1 MACGCNSGSSGTQ
14 TPEPQYEV
22 TLPNGSTEV
31 VTGEHAAKV
40 KITMAGGGSY
50 RKL

>member
-1 MACGCNSGSSGTQ
+1 MACACQGNKPAA
-14 TPEPQYEV
+14 PEPQYEV
-22 TLPNGSTEV
+22 TLPNGQRET

-40 KITMAGGGSY
+40 KVTMAGGGTY

>member
-1 MACGCNSGSSGTQ
+1 MACACQGTKV
-14 TPEPQYEV
+14 TEPEPQYEV
-22 TLPNGSTEV
+22 TLPNGQRQT

-40 KITMAGGGSY
+40 AVTMAGGGSY

>member
-1 MACGCNSGSSGTQ
+1 MACGCQSGQ
-14 TPEPQYEV
+14 ATPEPQYEV
-22 TLPNGSTEV
+22 TLPNGSREIV
-31 VTGEHAAKV
+31 SGEHAAKV